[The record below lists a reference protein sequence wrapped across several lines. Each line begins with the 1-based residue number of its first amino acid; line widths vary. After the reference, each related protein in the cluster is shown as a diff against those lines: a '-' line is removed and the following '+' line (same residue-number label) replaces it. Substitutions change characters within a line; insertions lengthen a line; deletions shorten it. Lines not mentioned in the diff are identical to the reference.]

1 MRTFETDVQLLKYR
15 VLKAVAKRAYE
26 GTLMES
32 YYEIPKLI
40 SPGPKPTM
48 RCCVYK
54 ERAIVQERVRLAMGG
69 DRRNPNII
77 EVIEIACDECP
88 VERYMVSESC
98 RGCISQRCIKT
109 CPKQAISKK
118 NGKAHIDFD
127 LCIECGRCAKV
138 CPYGAITEHVRP
150 CERSCKVGAIHMNEE
165 KKAEINP
172 EKCISCGACSYAC
185 PFGAIMDKSFM
196 VDAINIIRNK
206 KENYKTVA
214 IVAPAIAA
222 QFDGVTLGQVAT
234 AIRQL
239 GFDYVVEAAIGADMV
254 ADKEAE
260 ELVEKGFL
268 TSSCCPAFVDYIKKH
283 VPELA
288 DKISH
293 NAIGADMVADKE
305 AEELV
310 EKGFL
315 TSSCCPAFV
324 DYIKKHVPE
333 LADKISHNL
342 SPMAELGKFVKLGG
356 ESPVKCIFIGPCT
369 AKKAEMRLPNVDLWI
384 DSVLDLWIDSVLT
397 FEELQAM
404 IDAREIEM
412 ENLEETS
419 MNDASYFGRIFGRS
433 GGLTEAVLEVI
444 KEKGLDFEVKAEACD
459 GIEACKAALLKAK
472 FGKLDKNFIEGMA
485 CVGGCVGGAASL
497 NHEPKS
503 RMKVDKYGKDSDKE
517 NVRQAIDTY
526 KVGV

>member
-69 DRRNPNII
+69 DRRNLNII

-293 NAIGADMVADKE
+293 N
-305 AEELV
+305 
-310 EKGFL
+310 
-315 TSSCCPAFV
+315 
-324 DYIKKHVPE
+324 
-333 LADKISHNL
+333 L
-342 SPMAELGKFVKLGG
+342 SPMAEIGKFVKLGG

-384 DSVLDLWIDSVLT
+384 DSVLT

-404 IDAREIEM
+404 IDAREIGM
-412 ENLEETS
+412 ESLEETS

>member
-214 IVAPAIAA
+214 VVAPAIAA

-239 GFDYVVEAAIGADMV
+239 GFDYVVEA
-254 ADKEAE
+254 
-260 ELVEKGFL
+260 
-268 TSSCCPAFVDYIKKH
+268 
-283 VPELA
+283 
-288 DKISH
+288 
-293 NAIGADMVADKE
+293 AIGADMVADKE

-384 DSVLDLWIDSVLT
+384 DSVLT

-459 GIEACKAALLKAK
+459 GIEACKAALLKVK

>member
-293 NAIGADMVADKE
+293 N
-305 AEELV
+305 
-310 EKGFL
+310 
-315 TSSCCPAFV
+315 
-324 DYIKKHVPE
+324 
-333 LADKISHNL
+333 L
-342 SPMAELGKFVKLGG
+342 SPMAEIGKFVKLGG
-356 ESPVKCIFIGPCT
+356 ENPVKCIFIGPCT

-384 DSVLDLWIDSVLT
+384 DSVLT

-404 IDAREIEM
+404 IDAREIET
-412 ENLEETS
+412 ESLEETS

-433 GGLTEAVLEVI
+433 GGLSEAVLEVI

>member
-69 DRRNPNII
+69 DRRNPNIT

-293 NAIGADMVADKE
+293 N
-305 AEELV
+305 
-310 EKGFL
+310 
-315 TSSCCPAFV
+315 
-324 DYIKKHVPE
+324 
-333 LADKISHNL
+333 L

-369 AKKAEMRLPNVDLWI
+369 AKKAEMRLPNV
-384 DSVLDLWIDSVLT
+384 DLWIDSVLT

>member
-293 NAIGADMVADKE
+293 N
-305 AEELV
+305 
-310 EKGFL
+310 
-315 TSSCCPAFV
+315 
-324 DYIKKHVPE
+324 
-333 LADKISHNL
+333 L

-369 AKKAEMRLPNVDLWI
+369 AKKAEMRLPNV
-384 DSVLDLWIDSVLT
+384 DLWIDSVLT

-444 KEKGLDFEVKAEACD
+444 KEKGLDFEIKAEACD

>member
-214 IVAPAIAA
+214 IVAPAISA

-239 GFDYVVEAAIGADMV
+239 GFDYVVEA
-254 ADKEAE
+254 
-260 ELVEKGFL
+260 
-268 TSSCCPAFVDYIKKH
+268 
-283 VPELA
+283 
-288 DKISH
+288 
-293 NAIGADMVADKE
+293 AIGADMVADKE

-369 AKKAEMRLPNVDLWI
+369 AKKAEMRLPNV
-384 DSVLDLWIDSVLT
+384 DLWIDSVLT

-526 KVGV
+526 KVDV

>member
-288 DKISH
+288 DK
-293 NAIGADMVADKE
+293 V
-305 AEELV
+305 
-310 EKGFL
+310 
-315 TSSCCPAFV
+315 
-324 DYIKKHVPE
+324 
-333 LADKISHNL
+333 SHNL
-342 SPMAELGKFVKLGG
+342 SPMAVIGKFVKLGG
-356 ESPVKCIFIGPCT
+356 ESPVQCIFIGPCT

-384 DSVLDLWIDSVLT
+384 DSVLT

-412 ENLEETS
+412 ESLEETS

-433 GGLTEAVLEVI
+433 GGLSEAVLEVI

-503 RMKVDKYGKDSDKE
+503 RMKVDKYGKDSSKE

>member
-69 DRRNPNII
+69 DRRNLNII

-288 DKISH
+288 DK
-293 NAIGADMVADKE
+293 V
-305 AEELV
+305 
-310 EKGFL
+310 
-315 TSSCCPAFV
+315 
-324 DYIKKHVPE
+324 
-333 LADKISHNL
+333 SHNL
-342 SPMAELGKFVKLGG
+342 SPMAEIGKFVKLGG

-384 DSVLDLWIDSVLT
+384 DSVLT

-412 ENLEETS
+412 ESLEETS

>member
-293 NAIGADMVADKE
+293 N
-305 AEELV
+305 
-310 EKGFL
+310 
-315 TSSCCPAFV
+315 
-324 DYIKKHVPE
+324 
-333 LADKISHNL
+333 L
-342 SPMAELGKFVKLGG
+342 SPMAEIGKFVKLGG

-384 DSVLDLWIDSVLT
+384 DSVLT

-412 ENLEETS
+412 ESLEETS

>member
-69 DRRNPNII
+69 DRRNLNII

-293 NAIGADMVADKE
+293 N
-305 AEELV
+305 
-310 EKGFL
+310 
-315 TSSCCPAFV
+315 
-324 DYIKKHVPE
+324 
-333 LADKISHNL
+333 L
-342 SPMAELGKFVKLGG
+342 SPMAEIGKFVKLGG

-384 DSVLDLWIDSVLT
+384 DSVLT

-412 ENLEETS
+412 ESLEETS

-433 GGLTEAVLEVI
+433 GGLTEAVLEVV

>member
-69 DRRNPNII
+69 HRRNPNII

-293 NAIGADMVADKE
+293 N
-305 AEELV
+305 
-310 EKGFL
+310 
-315 TSSCCPAFV
+315 
-324 DYIKKHVPE
+324 
-333 LADKISHNL
+333 L

-369 AKKAEMRLPNVDLWI
+369 AKKAEMRLPNV
-384 DSVLDLWIDSVLT
+384 DLWIDSVLT

>member
-293 NAIGADMVADKE
+293 N
-305 AEELV
+305 
-310 EKGFL
+310 
-315 TSSCCPAFV
+315 
-324 DYIKKHVPE
+324 
-333 LADKISHNL
+333 L

-369 AKKAEMRLPNVDLWI
+369 AKKAEMRLPNV
-384 DSVLDLWIDSVLT
+384 DLWIDSVLT

-444 KEKGLDFEVKAEACD
+444 KEKGLDFEVKAVACD

>member
-293 NAIGADMVADKE
+293 N
-305 AEELV
+305 
-310 EKGFL
+310 
-315 TSSCCPAFV
+315 
-324 DYIKKHVPE
+324 
-333 LADKISHNL
+333 L
-342 SPMAELGKFVKLGG
+342 SPMAEIGKFVKLGG
-356 ESPVKCIFIGPCT
+356 ENPVKCIFIGPCT

-384 DSVLDLWIDSVLT
+384 DSVLT

-412 ENLEETS
+412 ESLEETS

-433 GGLTEAVLEVI
+433 GGLSEAVLEVI

>member
-222 QFDGVTLGQVAT
+222 QFDGVMLGQVAT

-293 NAIGADMVADKE
+293 N
-305 AEELV
+305 
-310 EKGFL
+310 
-315 TSSCCPAFV
+315 
-324 DYIKKHVPE
+324 
-333 LADKISHNL
+333 L
-342 SPMAELGKFVKLGG
+342 SPMAEIGKFVKLGG

-384 DSVLDLWIDSVLT
+384 DSVLT

-412 ENLEETS
+412 ESLEETS

>member
-109 CPKQAISKK
+109 CPRQAISKK

-239 GFDYVVEAAIGADMV
+239 GFDYVIEA
-254 ADKEAE
+254 
-260 ELVEKGFL
+260 
-268 TSSCCPAFVDYIKKH
+268 
-283 VPELA
+283 
-288 DKISH
+288 
-293 NAIGADMVADKE
+293 AIGADMVADKE

-369 AKKAEMRLPNVDLWI
+369 AKKAEMRLPNV
-384 DSVLDLWIDSVLT
+384 DLWIDSVLT

-503 RMKVDKYGKDSDKE
+503 RMKVDKYGKDSDKG

>member
-254 ADKEAE
+254 AE
-260 ELVEKGFL
+260 
-268 TSSCCPAFVDYIKKH
+268 
-283 VPELA
+283 
-288 DKISH
+288 
-293 NAIGADMVADKE
+293 KE

-342 SPMAELGKFVKLGG
+342 SPMAEIGKFVKLGG

-384 DSVLDLWIDSVLT
+384 DSVLT

-412 ENLEETS
+412 ESLEETS

>member
-293 NAIGADMVADKE
+293 N
-305 AEELV
+305 
-310 EKGFL
+310 
-315 TSSCCPAFV
+315 
-324 DYIKKHVPE
+324 
-333 LADKISHNL
+333 L
-342 SPMAELGKFVKLGG
+342 SPMAELGKF
-356 ESPVKCIFIGPCT
+356 VKCIFIGPCT
-369 AKKAEMRLPNVDLWI
+369 AKKAEMRLPNV
-384 DSVLDLWIDSVLT
+384 DLWIDSVLT

>member
-239 GFDYVVEAAIGADMV
+239 GFDYVIEA
-254 ADKEAE
+254 
-260 ELVEKGFL
+260 
-268 TSSCCPAFVDYIKKH
+268 
-283 VPELA
+283 
-288 DKISH
+288 
-293 NAIGADMVADKE
+293 AIGADMVADKE

-369 AKKAEMRLPNVDLWI
+369 AKKAEMRLPNV
-384 DSVLDLWIDSVLT
+384 DLWIDSVLT

>member
-293 NAIGADMVADKE
+293 N
-305 AEELV
+305 
-310 EKGFL
+310 
-315 TSSCCPAFV
+315 
-324 DYIKKHVPE
+324 
-333 LADKISHNL
+333 L
-342 SPMAELGKFVKLGG
+342 SPMAEIGKFVKLGG

-384 DSVLDLWIDSVLT
+384 DSVLT

-412 ENLEETS
+412 ESLEETS

-485 CVGGCVGGAASL
+485 CVGGCIGGAASL

>member
-293 NAIGADMVADKE
+293 N
-305 AEELV
+305 
-310 EKGFL
+310 
-315 TSSCCPAFV
+315 
-324 DYIKKHVPE
+324 
-333 LADKISHNL
+333 L

-384 DSVLDLWIDSVLT
+384 DSVLT

-412 ENLEETS
+412 ESLEETS

-503 RMKVDKYGKDSDKE
+503 RMKVDKYGEDSDKE

>member
-293 NAIGADMVADKE
+293 N
-305 AEELV
+305 
-310 EKGFL
+310 
-315 TSSCCPAFV
+315 
-324 DYIKKHVPE
+324 
-333 LADKISHNL
+333 L

-369 AKKAEMRLPNVDLWI
+369 AKKAEMRLPNV
-384 DSVLDLWIDSVLT
+384 DLWIDSVLT

-517 NVRQAIDTY
+517 NVCQAIDTY

>member
-293 NAIGADMVADKE
+293 N
-305 AEELV
+305 
-310 EKGFL
+310 
-315 TSSCCPAFV
+315 
-324 DYIKKHVPE
+324 
-333 LADKISHNL
+333 L

-369 AKKAEMRLPNVDLWI
+369 AKKAEMRLPNV
-384 DSVLDLWIDSVLT
+384 DLWIDSVLT

-444 KEKGLDFEVKAEACD
+444 KEKRLDFEVKAEACD

>member
-293 NAIGADMVADKE
+293 N
-305 AEELV
+305 
-310 EKGFL
+310 
-315 TSSCCPAFV
+315 
-324 DYIKKHVPE
+324 
-333 LADKISHNL
+333 L
-342 SPMAELGKFVKLGG
+342 SPMAEIGKFVKLGG

-384 DSVLDLWIDSVLT
+384 DSVLT

-404 IDAREIEM
+404 VDAREIEM
-412 ENLEETS
+412 ESLEETS

-503 RMKVDKYGKDSDKE
+503 RMKVDKYGRDSDKE

>member
-293 NAIGADMVADKE
+293 N
-305 AEELV
+305 
-310 EKGFL
+310 
-315 TSSCCPAFV
+315 
-324 DYIKKHVPE
+324 
-333 LADKISHNL
+333 L
-342 SPMAELGKFVKLGG
+342 SPMAEIGKFVKLGG

-384 DSVLDLWIDSVLT
+384 DSVLT

-404 IDAREIEM
+404 IDAREIET
-412 ENLEETS
+412 ESLEETS

-433 GGLTEAVLEVI
+433 GGLSEAVLEVI

>member
-150 CERSCKVGAIHMNEE
+150 CERSCKVGAIHMSEE

-293 NAIGADMVADKE
+293 N
-305 AEELV
+305 
-310 EKGFL
+310 
-315 TSSCCPAFV
+315 
-324 DYIKKHVPE
+324 
-333 LADKISHNL
+333 L
-342 SPMAELGKFVKLGG
+342 SPMAEIGKFVKLGG

-369 AKKAEMRLPNVDLWI
+369 AKKAEMRLPNV
-384 DSVLDLWIDSVLT
+384 DLWIDSVLT

>member
-293 NAIGADMVADKE
+293 N
-305 AEELV
+305 
-310 EKGFL
+310 
-315 TSSCCPAFV
+315 
-324 DYIKKHVPE
+324 
-333 LADKISHNL
+333 L
-342 SPMAELGKFVKLGG
+342 SPMAEIGKFVKLGG
-356 ESPVKCIFIGPCT
+356 ENPVKCIFIGPCT

-384 DSVLDLWIDSVLT
+384 DSVLT

-412 ENLEETS
+412 ESLEETS

-485 CVGGCVGGAASL
+485 CVGGCIGGAASL